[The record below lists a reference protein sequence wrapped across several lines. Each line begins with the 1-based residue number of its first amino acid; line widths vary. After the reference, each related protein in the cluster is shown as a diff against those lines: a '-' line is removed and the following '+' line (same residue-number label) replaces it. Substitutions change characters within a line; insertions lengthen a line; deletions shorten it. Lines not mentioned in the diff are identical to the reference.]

1 MARKRTLFFRRVQ
14 SLLKLGLLSLLSLT
28 LALSIVFIP
37 VRTTAT
43 ESLLSLGKNFYDR
56 TQYNEAVEVLQQAVS
71 AFETQG
77 DKLGTAI
84 AWGNLSLAYQQ
95 LGQWQQAERAISA
108 SLNLLP
114 TASPELDSE
123 SAQILAQTLDVR
135 GRLELELGRNQA
147 AVDTWQQTVDL
158 YRQLEE
164 EAGII
169 RSQINQAQAMSG
181 LGMYFQAEEI
191 LTEIGLLQNQPDPA
205 LKTTA
210 LRSLGS
216 VYRNLGELD
225 RSRQVLEQSLAIAKA
240 NSIPTG
246 DILLSLG
253 NTARIQGKPKAAFNF
268 YRQAVINAASA
279 STRIQAQLNQ
289 LSLLVKVK
297 PQAALHLVSKIES
310 QLKTLP
316 ATHTTIYAQIN
327 LAENLQRLR
336 KNDLDV
342 FSESKLVQILTEAR
356 QQAEEI
362 NDTPAISYALGNLA
376 EVYAQSGQS
385 QRAIDLTQQ
394 ALYWGQAVNDLNLTY
409 RWQWQLGRLQKE
421 AGNTTKAIAAYT
433 EAVNNLESLQSD
445 LTAVSSDIQFNF
457 HERVEPVY
465 RQLVDLLLSNE
476 NKTSQSQIKSARS
489 AIESLQVAELIN
501 YFHENCLILKSA
513 DSVDKKAAIIHTIIL
528 DNRLETILTL
538 PGQKLR
544 HYSVS
549 ATPQQ
554 VETLVEKLQQNLILP
569 YTSQSDILPLSQQVY
584 NWLIKPAQT
593 DLEKSG
599 VETLAFVLDGS
610 LQNLPMAVLH
620 DGQQYLIEKYAIAL
634 IPSLQ
639 LLDPQP
645 ITKTKLEAITAGLS
659 QTRFGFDSLEY
670 VKQELKQIESEIPS
684 QILLD
689 QEFTTTN
696 LEREIT
702 NSTKSIVHVATH
714 GQFSS
719 QAKDTFILAWDRPI
733 NVNQL
738 DDVFQIR
745 PESQNALE
753 LLVLSACETA
763 TGDERAALGIAGV
776 ALRSGAR
783 STIASLWLVDDES
796 TAQLMSHFYQQ
807 LDAGVTRGEALRL
820 AQKTLL
826 QKQKYN
832 HPRYWAAFVL
842 LGNWL

>member
-1 MARKRTLFFRRVQ
+1 MARKRTLFFRRVR
-14 SLLKLGLLSLLSLT
+14 SLLKPWLLAFTSLAIALSL
-28 LALSIVFIP
+28 IFIP
-37 VRTTAT
+37 VRISAT
-43 ESLLSLGKNFYDR
+43 ESLLDRGKNFYDR
-56 TQYNEAVEVLQQAVS
+56 TQYNEAVEVLQQAVF
-71 AFETQG
+71 AFEADG
-77 DKLGTAI
+77 DKSGMAI

-95 LGQWQQAERAISA
+95 LGQWQQAERAIST

-114 TASPELDSE
+114 TASAELDSE
-123 SAQILAQTLDVR
+123 LAQILAQTLDVR
-135 GRLELELGRNQA
+135 GRLELELGRDRA

-158 YRQLEE
+158 YRQLED

-181 LGMYFQAEEI
+181 LGMYFQAEKI
-191 LTEIGLLQNQPDPA
+191 LTEIGLLQNQPDPV
-205 LKTTA
+205 LKTTV
-210 LRSLGS
+210 LRSTGN

-253 NTARIQGKPKAAFNF
+253 NTVRVQGDRQTALNF
-268 YRQAVINAASA
+268 YIEAVTNAASA

-289 LSLLVKVK
+289 LSLLNGEN
-297 PQAALHLVSKIES
+297 PQAAIELVSKIES
-310 QLKTLP
+310 QLKSLP
-316 ATHTTIYAQIN
+316 ASHTTIYAQIN

-336 KNDLDV
+336 RDNTNI

-356 QQAEEI
+356 QQAEAIE
-362 NDTPAISYALGNLA
+362 DTPAISYALGNLA
-376 EVYAQSGQS
+376 EVYAQSGELK
-385 QRAIDLTQQ
+385 RAIDLTNQ

-433 EAVNNLESLQSD
+433 EAVQNLETLRSNFA
-445 LTAVSSDIQFNF
+445 AVSSDIQFNF

-465 RQLVDLLLSNE
+465 RQLVDLLLSE
-476 NKTSQSQIKSARS
+476 DNKTSQSQIKSARS
-489 AIESLQVAELIN
+489 AIESLQAAELVN
-501 YFHENCLILKSA
+501 YFNEDCLILRSA
-513 DSVDKKAAIIHTIIL
+513 DFVDKKAAIVHTIRL
-528 DNRLETILTL
+528 DNRLEIILTL
-538 PGQKLR
+538 PGQRLR
-544 HYSVS
+544 HYSV
-549 ATPQQ
+549 AKTPQQ
-554 VETLVEKLQQNLILP
+554 VKTLVEQLQQNLVLP
-569 YTSQSDILPLSQQVY
+569 YTTDSDILPLAQQVY
-584 NWLIKPAQT
+584 DWLIRPAQI

-610 LQNLPMAVLH
+610 LQNLSMAALH
-620 DGQQYLIEKYAIAL
+620 DGRQYLIEKYEIAL

-645 ITKTKLEAITAGLS
+645 ITKNKLEAITAGLS
-659 QTRFGFDSLEY
+659 QARFGFDPLEG
-670 VKQELKQIESEIPS
+670 VERELKQIDSEIPA
-684 QILLD
+684 QILLNR
-689 QEFTTTN
+689 EFTTTN
-696 LEREIT
+696 LQREIT

-719 QAKDTFILAWDRPI
+719 QAEDTFILAWDRPI

-745 PESQNALE
+745 QESQDALE

-776 ALRSGAR
+776 AIRSGAR

-807 LDAGVTRGEALRL
+807 LNSGVTRGEALRA

-826 QKQKYN
+826 QNQKYN